1 MGLGA
6 HEPGQERD
14 GLTAG
19 HERQAEDAVVRPMAD
34 VGIEGAELSAGA
46 VGDVLPRR
54 PAVSGRP
61 DLAGELGQRHGS
73 GVAARRRMVL
83 GEHDVDGVA
92 VQVLAVDAGRP
103 GERLVL
109 PLVGQDEIEVPERER
124 RERLL
129 GLGLD
134 QLAPQLGRLARER
147 PDRGH
152 GQPEPDRLEG
162 RDPAAPRHPAA
173 GGGEIR
179 LRELRALEQRVGVA
193 DQDERGV
200 GQPHAAAG
208 RLQQRHPRLPLEH
221 RELLRD
227 GRRRELQRVGDRGDS
242 AARVQLMQETQPPQ
256 VEH

>member
-1 MGLGA
+1 M
-6 HEPGQERD
+6 
-14 GLTAG
+14 
-19 HERQAEDAVVRPMAD
+19 
-34 VGIEGAELSAGA
+34 I
-46 VGDVLPRR
+46 
-54 PAVSGRP
+54 
-61 DLAGELGQRHGS
+61 
-73 GVAARRRMVL
+73 L

-92 VQVLAVDAGRP
+92 VQVLAVDAGRA

-109 PLVGQDEIEVPERER
+109 PLVGQYEIEVPERQR

-134 QLAPQLGRLARER
+134 QLAPQVGRVARER

-162 RDPAAPRHPAA
+162 RDPAAPRHPAD
-173 GGGEIR
+173 GGSEIR
-179 LRELRALEQRVGVA
+179 LRELGALEQRVGVP

-200 GQPHAAAG
+200 GQPDAATG
-208 RLQQRHPRLPLEH
+208 RLQQRHACLPLEH

-227 GRRRELQRVGDRGDS
+227 GRRCELQRVGDRGDR
-242 AARVQLMQETQPPQ
+242 AARVQLVQQTQPAQ